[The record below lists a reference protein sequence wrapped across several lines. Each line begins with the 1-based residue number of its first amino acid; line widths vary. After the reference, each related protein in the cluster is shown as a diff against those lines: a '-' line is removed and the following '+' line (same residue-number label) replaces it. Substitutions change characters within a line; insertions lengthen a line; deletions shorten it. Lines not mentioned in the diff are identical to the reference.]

1 MPTVDPT
8 PESIIAGMRGGRV
21 SVARNEVL
29 RLMHDLLPPVIA
41 LQNARDST
49 AIVAPKQFYAAR
61 ESLEG
66 LTLPAVMV
74 GASLD
79 VEAKGGGVQFKSVT
93 VGIFCIGGRVE
104 GRAEVDDMWDTVEL
118 AIEIMK
124 TTQRGHCLPDG
135 RLVWNQ
141 CIPSKAEQ
149 LPGNWDKY
157 SGAAAY
163 FRLDQMGLDLWTPP
177 A

>member
-1 MPTVDPT
+1 MADPT
-8 PESIIAGMRGGRV
+8 PASIVANMRGGRV

-29 RLMHDLLPPVIA
+29 RLMHDLLPGVIA
-41 LQNARDST
+41 AQNARDGIEIT
-49 AIVAPKQFYAAR
+49 APKQFYAAR

-79 VEAKGGGVQFKSVT
+79 LTAPSPGVMFKAVT
-93 VGIFCIGGRVE
+93 VGIFCIGGRIE
-104 GRAEVDDMWDTVEL
+104 GRAEIDDMWDTVEL

-163 FRLDQMGLDLWTPP
+163 FRLDQMGLDLWTP
-177 A
+177 AA